1 MAIIEKMLTEM
12 DNEKLMSNEPI
23 KKLEGKN
30 VAIVAMGQSQIDF
43 HLSQT
48 HSVEFDEVWAINAM
62 IGVLPNIDR
71 AFILDPMS
79 RFLDT
84 EDAGTMTPM
93 MRRLLPQCKFPI
105 YTCELDNRVPSAI
118 DYPIESIVSDLG
130 CSYFN
135 NTIPYAIAF
144 ALWNKVKQLSL
155 FGIDFTYRNNMHF
168 AEAGRS
174 CTEFWLSKC
183 IDAGIQIEVAPRS
196 SLLDM
201 DIPMQEKLYGYHRLN
216 DPKITYQ
223 DGPNMSVCKLSEVQ
237 IQETPKPVGI
247 INRNDLEL
255 NPVEPE
261 KY

>member
-1 MAIIEKMLTEM
+1 MKE
-12 DNEKLMSNEPI
+12 
-23 KKLEGKN
+23 LEGKN
-30 VAIVAMGQSQIDF
+30 IAIVAMGQSQIDF

-48 HSVEFDEVWAINAM
+48 HSVEFDEIWAVNAM

-93 MRRLLPQCKFPI
+93 MRKHLPKCNFPI
-105 YTCELDNRVPSAI
+105 YTCELDDRVPAAVE
-118 DYPIESIVSDLG
+118 YPIELIIHDLG

-144 ALWNKVKQLSL
+144 ALWNKVKKLSL
-155 FGIDFTYRNNMHF
+155 FGIDFTYRANMHF

-183 IDAGIQIEVAPRS
+183 IDAGVQIEIAPRS
-196 SLLDM
+196 SLLDT
-201 DIPMQEKLYGYHRLN
+201 DIPLQEKLYGYHRLS
-216 DPKITYQ
+216 DPKISYQ
-223 DGPNMSVCKLSEVQ
+223 NGSNMNVCKLSEVE
-237 IQETPKPVGI
+237 IEPINKPVGI
-247 INRNDLEL
+247 INRQDL

-261 KY
+261 KF

>member
-1 MAIIEKMLTEM
+1 MKE
-12 DNEKLMSNEPI
+12 
-23 KKLEGKN
+23 LEDKN

-48 HSVEFDEVWAINAM
+48 HSVEFDEIWAINAM

-93 MRRLLPQCKFPI
+93 MRKKLPKCNFPI
-105 YTCELDNRVPSAI
+105 YTCELDERVPCAI
-118 DYPIESIVSDLG
+118 EYPLELVIHDLD

-144 ALWNKVKQLSL
+144 ALWSKVKKIFL
-155 FGIDFTYRNNMHF
+155 FGVDFTYRSNMHF

-183 IDAGIQIEVAPRS
+183 IQAGIQIEVAPRS
-196 SLLDM
+196 SLLDV
-201 DIPMQEKLYGYHRLN
+201 DIPLEQKLYGYHRLD
-216 DPKITYQ
+216 DPKVAYQ
-223 DGPNMSVCKLSEVQ
+223 NGPNMSVCKLSEIEKEPV
-237 IQETPKPVGI
+237 IKPVGI
-247 INRNDLEL
+247 INRNDLNL
-255 NPVEPE
+255 NPVEPS

>member
-1 MAIIEKMLTEM
+1 MKE
-12 DNEKLMSNEPI
+12 
-23 KKLEGKN
+23 LEGKN
-30 VAIVAMGQSQIDF
+30 IAIVAMGQSQIDF

-48 HSVEFDEVWAINAM
+48 HSVEFDEIWAVNAM

-93 MRRLLPQCKFPI
+93 MRKHLPKCNFPI
-105 YTCELDNRVPSAI
+105 YTCELDDRVPAAVE
-118 DYPIESIVSDLG
+118 YPIELIIHDLG

-144 ALWNKVKQLSL
+144 ALWNKVKKLSL
-155 FGIDFTYRNNMHF
+155 FGIDFTYRTNMHF

-183 IDAGIQIEVAPRS
+183 IDAGVQIEIAPRS
-196 SLLDM
+196 SLLDT
-201 DIPMQEKLYGYHRLN
+201 DIPLQEKLYGYHRLS
-216 DPKITYQ
+216 DPKISYQ
-223 DGPNMSVCKLSEVQ
+223 NGSNMNVCKLSEVE
-237 IQETPKPVGI
+237 IEPINKPVGI
-247 INRNDLEL
+247 INRQDL

-261 KY
+261 KF

>member
-1 MAIIEKMLTEM
+1 MKE
-12 DNEKLMSNEPI
+12 
-23 KKLEGKN
+23 LEGKN

-43 HLSQT
+43 HLSQI

-62 IGVLPNIDR
+62 IGILPNIDR

-93 MRRLLPQCKFPI
+93 MRKKLPKCNFPI
-105 YTCELDNRVPSAI
+105 YTCELDDRVPAAVE
-118 DYPIESIVSDLG
+118 YPIELIIHDLG

-144 ALWNKVKQLSL
+144 ALWSKVSKLSL
-155 FGIDFTYRNNMHF
+155 FGIDFTYRSNMHF

-183 IDAGIQIEVAPRS
+183 IDAGMQIEVAPRS
-196 SLLDM
+196 TLLDTN
-201 DIPMQEKLYGYHRLN
+201 IRLEEKLYGYHRLE
-216 DPKITYQ
+216 DPKVAYQ
-223 DGPNMSVCKLSEVQ
+223 DGKDMSVCALSE
-237 IQETPKPVGI
+237 IKMEPTDKPVGI
-247 INRNDLEL
+247 INRHDLKL
-255 NPVEPE
+255 NPVEPG